1 MIEILQPEGLKAA
14 IIQGAEHLTRNHR
27 ILDRLNVFPV
37 PDGDTGSNMVATLK
51 AAVEYLKGRPALT
64 IRDISNP
71 VIEHLVRNSRGNSG
85 FILAWFFTGF
95 LQAAENYERFD
106 RYTLLEAF
114 AHGAYQVNTS
124 LFTPVE
130 GTMITIIAAMTGAL
144 RESRSLCLH
153 ENLSL
158 AVSAGRVSLFETPRM
173 LPLLAKA
180 GVVDSG
186 ALGFIFVI
194 EGMLHSIA
202 GEAQVPDLR
211 SSIEEDEQ
219 SYRFTPDPSAFRDWN
234 PIPEY
239 RFCTEVYV
247 ARANSHDDPGLR
259 SFLQERGNSI
269 ALIVDP
275 LFIKLHIHTNEP
287 QQILDRLKPFGKM
300 EKSKIEDMHEQVR
313 LFSTEGGHEST
324 CAILAC
330 VPGPG
335 FVPLLESLGV
345 ADSLVYLRELPTAGK
360 ILERLSAMDASHV
373 ILLTN
378 NGNIL
383 PAAITAKDLC
393 GKEVAILPTRNIV
406 QGMAAIYGYSENSTL
421 DENLQSMKDCL
432 EFADGLYVYRSGAA
446 SVFGEIHIPPSHYF
460 VLHNELVLSIAD
472 DLASAVLK
480 AAATMDLME
489 KNNITIYTGTDFDD
503 GMMPGILAGLG
514 ELNPDLGMEVYAGGQ
529 SRELMIVSVE

>member
-1 MIEILQPEGLKAA
+1 MIETLRPEDLKAA
-14 IIQGAEHLTRNHR
+14 IIQGAEYLTKNHR

-51 AAVEYLKGRPALT
+51 AAVEDLRKRPALS
-64 IRDISNP
+64 IGDIATP
-71 VIEHLVRNSRGNSG
+71 MIEHLVRDSRGNSG

-95 LQAAENYERFD
+95 LKAAEAFERFD
-106 RYTLLEAF
+106 RAALLEAF

-144 RESRSLCLH
+144 RDSSSLCLQ

-186 ALGFIFVI
+186 ALGFIFII
-194 EGMLHSIA
+194 EGMLHSLASA
-202 GEAQVPDLR
+202 GHNQDSRAISV
-211 SSIEEDEQ
+211 EDEA
-219 SYRFTPDPSAFRDWN
+219 SYHFTPDPAAFRDWN
-234 PIPEY
+234 PLPEY

-247 ARANSHDDPGLR
+247 ARQNGHDDPGLR
-259 SFLQERGNSI
+259 PFLQERGNSI
-269 ALIVDP
+269 ALVVDP

-287 QQILDRLKPFGKM
+287 QEILDRLKPFGVV
-300 EKSKIEDMHEQVR
+300 EKSKIEDMHQQVR
-313 LFSTEGGHEST
+313 LFSTEGGHEAT

-335 FVPLLESLGV
+335 FGPLLEALGV
-345 ADSLVYLRELPTAGK
+345 ESSLVYLRDLPTAGE
-360 ILERLSAMDASHV
+360 ILERLMAMEASHI
-373 ILLTN
+373 ILLPN

-383 PAAITAKDLC
+383 PAAITAKDMC

-406 QGMAAIYGYSENSTL
+406 QGMAAAYGYSENSTL

-446 SVFGEIHIPPSHYF
+446 SVFGDVHIPSGHCF
-460 VLHNELVLSIAD
+460 VLHNDQVLSIAD
-472 DLASAVLK
+472 DLTSAVLE
-480 AAATMDLME
+480 AASTLDLMM
-489 KNNITIYTGTDFDD
+489 KNNITIYTGSGFDGSTLQDILD
-503 GMMPGILAGLG
+503 GLSSMNPAL
-514 ELNPDLGMEVYAGGQ
+514 ELEMYAGGQ
-529 SRELMIVSVE
+529 SRELLIVAVE